1 MWQVSQC
8 WNPSVDNQSIQDSLS
23 GQSILESPLWTDI
36 QDRISLC
43 GQLVTL
49 GIPLWTDVNIGVRQY
64 RIPLCGK
71 LVNVG
76 FPLWTGGQ
84 YRISIVDSES
94 KKAYLCAQTFNIG
107 FPMWRVS
114 HYRNH
119 LRTDIQYRISFVE
132 SESLQETLCG
142 QTFNTGFPL
151 WRVNHYRKPFVDR
164 HSMQDSPLWTV
175 SQCWIPFDSQ
185 SIQESLCGQTFNK
198 GFPLVESLSMLD
210 S

>member
-1 MWQVSQC
+1 
-8 WNPSVDNQSIQDSLS
+8 
-23 GQSILESPLWTDI
+23 
-36 QDRISLC
+36 
-43 GQLVTL
+43 
-49 GIPLWTDVNIGVRQY
+49 
-64 RIPLCGK
+64 
-71 LVNVG
+71 
-76 FPLWTGGQ
+76 
-84 YRISIVDSES
+84 
-94 KKAYLCAQTFNIG
+94 
-107 FPMWRVS
+107 MWRVS

-210 S
+210 SGCGQLVNIGVRQCWIPPLWTISQCWIPYVGSLSIQDSRLWTVSQYIGIPMVSQ